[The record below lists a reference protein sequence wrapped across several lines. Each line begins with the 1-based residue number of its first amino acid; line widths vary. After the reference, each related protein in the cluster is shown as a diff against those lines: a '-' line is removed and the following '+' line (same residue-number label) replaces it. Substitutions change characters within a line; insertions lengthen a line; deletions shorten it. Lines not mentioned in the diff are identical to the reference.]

1 MAITKILGKNHRLDT
16 VIKYVTNGEKTEEQ
30 ILTDYINCDP
40 GYAYQQMMDTKRA
53 VGKTDGRQC
62 YHIIQSFA
70 PGEVTPEL
78 AFEIAQEFAK
88 EYLSEYQVVIGTH
101 VDREHIHSHLVFNSV
116 NMETGEKYNSTPQ
129 NYYRQI
135 RTISDRLCREHGL
148 SVIIQGDGSKSM
160 SYYEWLCQSRGQPT
174 YRSML
179 EADLKIAIE
188 DANDIGN
195 FFMLMEDMGYEV
207 RHGNRLGFRLRGQE
221 RFMYP
226 ERRNRQYSEEGIR
239 AAIDGNLMDIAAGRK
254 PVVIYRQPYRPYKK
268 HPKYKGFLALYVH
281 YLYILGKIQKQQ
293 YPPRMTGKLKQ
304 DVMRFEELREQF
316 KFLRENGIQSEAQ
329 LKAFQKELEGQL
341 QPLTRQRTILNVRK
355 KKRQKLFAALS
366 TEASLTPVKALYE
379 DGQIGFEEEY
389 AQYMAAVDLLDA
401 CGISREALTAEKAD
415 CYEKLADLNREI
427 RQVRKKISMCQDI
440 LEDVPRIEKNIQ
452 KAEPTKSTKRNEVK
466 YEYEQ
471 R

>member
-16 VIKYVTNGEKTEEQ
+16 VIKYVINGDKTDEQ

-53 VGKTDGRQC
+53 VGKLDGRQC

-135 RTISDRLCREHGL
+135 RAISDRLCREHGL
-148 SVIIQGDGSKSM
+148 SVIMQGDGSKTM
-160 SYYEWLCQSRGQPT
+160 SYYEWLRHRKGQPT

-188 DANDIGN
+188 GANDIGH
-195 FFMLMEDMGYEV
+195 FYMLMEDKGYEV
-207 RHGNRLGFRLRGQE
+207 KHGNRLGFRLRGQE

-226 ERRNRQYSEEGIR
+226 ERRNAQCSEEGIR
-239 AAIDGNLMDIAAGRK
+239 AAIDGNLMEIEAGRK

-316 KFLRENGIQSEAQ
+316 RFLRENGIQTEAQ
-329 LKAFQKELEGQL
+329 LKDFQKSLEDRL
-341 QPLTRQRTILNVRK
+341 QPLTKQRTILNVRK
-355 KKRQKLFAALS
+355 KRRQALYAALS
-366 TEASLTPVKALYE
+366 TEAALAPVKALYE
-379 DGQIGFEEEY
+379 EGQTGFEAEY
-389 AQYMAAVDLLDA
+389 AQYMDAVKLLDS
-401 CGISREALTAEKAD
+401 CGISREELTAEKSE

-427 RQVRKKISMCQDI
+427 RQVRKKIAMCQAI
-440 LEDVPRIEKNIQ
+440 LDDVPQIEKNIQ
-452 KAEPTKSTKRNEVK
+452 KTEPQKREVK
-466 YEYEQ
+466 EHEYEQ